1 MQGWGRQG
9 GSERARCTLGN
20 HEMKAVF
27 GALHDVWDESKLP
40 SRPDVGRA
48 QSTHT

>member
-1 MQGWGRQG
+1 MDETCKDWGRQG

-27 GALHDVWDESKLP
+27 GALHDVWDE
-40 SRPDVGRA
+40 
-48 QSTHT
+48 